1 MRNKI
6 CIALLVLLG
15 FSLGCSEFVVI
26 GIESELSE
34 AFGVT
39 LAEVGQ
45 FISLFSLSYAFMTPV
60 LALSTGRFK
69 RYTLLVA
76 YSIIFCVG
84 NLIATFAST
93 YEILLAARVVIGCVS
108 GALLAVGVT
117 YLPELVG
124 SERLSIFIAIVYGA
138 FSVAMIIST
147 SLAKMIA
154 DAFDWH
160 VAMQATLVLSLVTC
174 IALVAILPREG
185 KTDEPATFK
194 EQAGLLGEPQ
204 VLCGMAIF
212 IFGVGS
218 TYVFYGYVTPYLE
231 DILGM
236 DTASASATLMVY
248 GAMTLISNI
257 VAGLFD
263 ARFGLKTLLVVFPVQ
278 ALVLASISLIGSA
291 MPAALVAIMAL
302 GLVMYLLSVPV
313 ISMFMETAAKRHP
326 KALTLASSL
335 EPMSF
340 NVGIAF
346 GTFVG
351 GLVVSGPGMT
361 VSGYVGACFSLL
373 AFVLSALTIRLTK
386 RANTCK

>member
-1 MRNKI
+1 MYKKV
-6 CIALLVLLG
+6 CLVLLVLLG
-15 FSLGCSEFVVI
+15 FSLGVSEFVVI
-26 GIESELSE
+26 GIETELSE
-34 AFGVT
+34 AFNVT

-45 FISLFSLSYAFMTPV
+45 FISFFSLAYALMTPV

-69 RYTLLVA
+69 RYQLLVA
-76 YSIIFCVG
+76 YSIIFIAG
-84 NLIATFAST
+84 NAISYFATDFT
-93 YEILLAARVVIGCVS
+93 TLLVARVVIGCVS

-124 SERLSIFIAIVYGA
+124 PERLSIFIAIVYGA

-147 SLAKMIA
+147 SLAKIIA
-154 DAFDWH
+154 EVLDWH
-160 VAMQATLVLSLVTC
+160 AAMLAALILSALTCVAL
-174 IALVAILPREG
+174 IAILPREG
-185 KTDEPATFK
+185 KTDAPATFT
-194 EQAGLLGEPQ
+194 EQAGLLREPQ

-218 TYVFYGYVTPYLE
+218 TYTFYGYVTPYLE
-231 DILGM
+231 TVLGM
-236 DTASASATLMVY
+236 STASISVTLMVY

-263 ARFGLKTLLVVFPVQ
+263 ARFGLKTLLAVFPVQ
-278 ALVLASISLIGSA
+278 ALVLASISFIGSA
-291 MPAALVAIMAL
+291 MPWALFAIMLL

-313 ISMFMETAAKRHP
+313 ISMFMDTAAKRHP

-346 GTFVG
+346 GTYAG
-351 GLVVSGPGMT
+351 GLVVSGPGMA
-361 VSGYVGACFSLL
+361 VSGYVGACFSLI
-373 AFVLSALTIRLTK
+373 AFALSLLTIHLTK
-386 RANTCK
+386 RANARS